1 LQKSFGGNILR
12 KIIFLGFLIFLIIF
26 TFNVGADADAEL
38 EMAIRDHLIVIKDR
52 EGHFPENKYIEFYQ
66 ELYDFYNSRNHK
78 SIWFGENEFKIKV
91 DPLLEEI
98 EASYHE
104 GLNPDDY
111 HLSFIKETLEIKDI
125 FNNEYRDL
133 RAVTDIIL
141 TDAYLKLAA
150 HYLSGKIDPNIIKKD
165 YNLNHDN
172 LEIQKLLSELLS
184 DDNLRQKL
192 KEQLPKSD
200 NYQYLKEKLYY
211 YRDSGKIKS
220 WPKISDGEILAE
232 KASGERVGQLIKN
245 LVARNYLNENYLA
258 KEYYFDENIKSAVII
273 FQRNNGLNTDGI
285 VGKSTIKA
293 LNTSLD
299 QRIKQIIINMERW
312 RWLPE
317 KLGEKYIYVNI
328 ADYNLKVY
336 EYNEIIMEMKTIVG
350 KEQRSTPVFSD
361 KIKYLVLNPYWY
373 VPESIAVEDKLP
385 LIKEDIDYLKDNNYS
400 LFKYTGN
407 NNLEEIEAEDVDWEE
422 VDEDNFNYLLRQNP
436 GDNNALGRVKFMFPN
451 KFSIY
456 LHDTPSRSL
465 FDENARGFSS
475 GCIRIEKPIDLAE
488 YLLRNK
494 EDWSREKIVEEMK
507 KDKQKTIYLEEPY
520 PIYLQYN
527 TAWVDD
533 LGALNF
539 REDIYNR
546 DSRLIQTYFN
556 NKEFE

>member
-1 LQKSFGGNILR
+1 MR